1 MTDEI
6 EEARKQLGIDGYVSG
21 PDGFLEPLPLA
32 EAVRI
37 LQAQRSAE
45 ADWADECQRD
55 RRVSDD
61 LIRRADALLFD
72 LLGRLA
78 INGVDL
84 PATASADLEQWI
96 VDSREAI
103 NRSLE

>member
-1 MTDEI
+1 MNDEI

-21 PDGFLEPLPLA
+21 PDGFLVPLSLA

-37 LQAQRSAE
+37 LQAQRGAE

-61 LIRRADALLFD
+61 LLRRADLIIND
-72 LLGRLA
+72 LLLL
-78 INGVDL
+78 L
-84 PATASADLEQWI
+84 PADTETAEDIEQWI

-103 NRSLE
+103 SRSLG

>member
-1 MTDEI
+1 MNDEV
-6 EEARKQLGIDGYVSG
+6 EEARRQLGIDGYVSE
-21 PDGFLEPLPLA
+21 PDGFLVPLSLA
-32 EAVRI
+32 EAIRI

-55 RRVSDD
+55 RREADD
-61 LIRRADALLFD
+61 LLRRADLIIHD
-72 LLGRLA
+72 LLLL
-78 INGVDL
+78 L
-84 PATASADLEQWI
+84 PRDTETAEDIVGWI

>member
-1 MTDEI
+1 MTNEI
-6 EEARKQLGIDGYVSG
+6 EEARKQLGGDGYVSG
-21 PDGFLEPLPLA
+21 PDGFLVPLSLA

-61 LIRRADALLFD
+61 LIRRADLIIND
-72 LLGRLA
+72 LLLLLP
-78 INGVDL
+78 VDTE
-84 PATASADLEQWI
+84 TAEDIEQWI
-96 VDSREAI
+96 VDSREAV
-103 NRSLE
+103 NRSLG

>member
-1 MTDEI
+1 MNDEI
-6 EEARKQLGIDGYVSG
+6 EEARKQLGLDGYVSE
-21 PDGFLEPLPLA
+21 PDGFLVPLSLA
-32 EAVRI
+32 EAIRI

-55 RRVSDD
+55 RREADD
-61 LIRRADALLFD
+61 LLRRADILLFD

-78 INGVDL
+78 INGIDMPIDQAL
-84 PATASADLEQWI
+84 ALEQWI